1 MAQQQIV
8 VDADNLRSEGRSFEA
23 VGEDFLNAVD
33 QMMSRLETLEKGD
46 TPPWGD
52 DDLGEK
58 FGVVYEGLRDGMEE
72 SMKSLGT
79 RLGEM
84 GQKLQG
90 MAANHE
96 ANESRP
102 AAGSTRWAAGWTD
115 SATGSARC
123 PARCTD
129 PFSHRARPAFVPA
142 PQPLTVRRSLFFARG
157 E

>member
-33 QMMSRLETLEKGD
+33 QMMSQLEALEKGD

-58 FGVVYEGLRDGMEE
+58 FGIVYEGLRDGMEE

-96 ANESRP
+96 ANESETGGRLDAMGSRVDGLGDGIRTMSRP
-102 AAGSTRWAAGWTD
+102 
-115 SATGSARC
+115 
-123 PARCTD
+123 
-129 PFSHRARPAFVPA
+129 VY
-142 PQPLTVRRSLFFARG
+142 
-157 E
+157 